1 MINDNFINGI
11 ASLLAGSTYTIPSY
25 LAFGSTTT
33 TLTTTDVYTPEEF
46 DRNVLDSKG
55 VSTNVVRYIGSRL
68 STEAHNELIC
78 DIALVNSATLRG
90 SYDIQSSF
98 LVSSLTHSTSFDI
111 SVEYWF
117 TINRG

>member
-1 MINDNFINGI
+1 MINDNLLNGI
-11 ASLLAGSTYTIPSY
+11 ASLLAGSTYILPSY

-33 TLTTTDVYTPEEF
+33 TLTTTDVYTPGEF
-46 DRNVLDSKG
+46 DRNILDSRG
-55 VSTNVVRYIGSRL
+55 LSTNIVRYLGTRL
-68 STEAHNELIC
+68 ATEANNELIC

-90 SYDIQSSF
+90 SYDIQSNF